1 MQPPP
6 LQSVPPPRRS
16 AFVTVLGCLALGVG
30 GIGMVISVLSLMMLS
45 TGNYGQSTATGFLTV
60 VVGPWVLFAGGLG
73 LLLRKWWGH
82 LAIVALTAAFAVSC
96 ALDFTRQPLGPT
108 ETVTYSPTGVKTT
121 TFRSGSRGSIFPL
134 GASLA
139 LLLVLLLPAV
149 RAGFR
154 GR

>member
-1 MQPPP
+1 MNPPP
-6 LQSVPPPRRS
+6 LQPAPRRS
-16 AFVTVLGCLALGVG
+16 WFVTLLACAALGVG
-30 GIGMVISVLSLMMLS
+30 ALGMVISVISLMMLS
-45 TGNYGQSTATGFLTV
+45 TARYGQSSTLDFLIV

-73 LLLRKWWGH
+73 LLLRRVWGY
-82 LAIVALTAAFAVSC
+82 LIILLLTALFAVSC
-96 ALDFTRQPLGPT
+96 MVDFTRQPLGPT

-139 LLLVLLLPAV
+139 LLLVLLLPPV
-149 RAGFR
+149 RSEFR